1 MRQDLIRTGI
11 YFVGNECIGRN
22 LIRCKKKQQC
32 KTLHNKDKRRTLE
45 HCMLGIGEFRP
56 VFTKT
61 HSVIFGCR
69 PQTDNLYDSS
79 QKNGEKAFPCSANGP
94 VEIAICQRQIRSKG
108 DFYCPFY

>member
-1 MRQDLIRTGI
+1 MNVLVAILFVAKKTTMQDIA
-11 YFVGNECIGRN
+11 
-22 LIRCKKKQQC
+22 QQ
-32 KTLHNKDKRRTLE
+32 RRTLE

-61 HSVIFGCR
+61 HSVNFGCR
-69 PQTDNLYDSS
+69 PQTDNLFDSS

-108 DFYCPFY
+108 DFYCPFYYHCVATRQNAITD